1 MKSGKSQGTDG
12 VCSEFYK
19 TTCFEITYVLCSL
32 FNAILDSVFPL
43 ICGGIDSIIV
53 PVHKSGSKDDTS
65 NFRGISLINVMY
77 KIFSN
82 IVNKRL
88 CNWAEL
94 NGNIDEAQAGFH
106 AGY

>member
-1 MKSGKSQGTDG
+1 
-12 VCSEFYK
+12 
-19 TTCFEITYVLCSL
+19 
-32 FNAILDSVFPL
+32 
-43 ICGGIDSIIV
+43 
-53 PVHKSGSKDDTS
+53 
-65 NFRGISLINVMY
+65 MY

>member
-1 MKSGKSQGTDG
+1 MGFS
-12 VCSEFYK
+12 
-19 TTCFEITYVLCSL
+19 
-32 FNAILDSVFPL
+32 L

-53 PVHKSGSKDDTS
+53 PVHKSGSKDDPS

-77 KIFSN
+77 KIFSL

-106 AGY
+106 AGYSTVDYMFTTKYDPKIHL

>member
-1 MKSGKSQGTDG
+1 MWR
-12 VCSEFYK
+12 
-19 TTCFEITYVLCSL
+19 
-32 FNAILDSVFPL
+32 
-43 ICGGIDSIIV
+43 DSIIV

>member
-1 MKSGKSQGTDG
+1 M
-12 VCSEFYK
+12 CR
-19 TTCFEITYVLCSL
+19 
-32 FNAILDSVFPL
+32 DSNTVR
-43 ICGGIDSIIV
+43 
-53 PVHKSGSKDDTS
+53 VHKSGSKDDPS

-82 IVNKRL
+82 IVKKRL

-106 AGY
+106 AGYSTVDYMFTTKYDPKIHL